1 MIKFNIPYLSGRESE
16 FIKDVIENNSF
27 QGDGPF
33 SKRVESV
40 LAQKFAY
47 KKNFLTSSG
56 TQALEMAGLLCNV
69 RKGDEVIMPSY
80 TFSSTANAFILRGA
94 KVKFIDVNPDTMNW
108 DENLLDNAITANT
121 KALVPVHYAGVSCN
135 MEKVMRIAKDNN
147 LLVVE
152 DAAQCI
158 FSFFKDKAL
167 GSIGDFGI
175 LSFHETKNI
184 QCGEGGAIS
193 INNPEFHRISDII
206 VEKGTN
212 RKEFLN
218 GEVDRYTWVNQ
229 GSSYLVNEMTSAFLF
244 AQLMDVERVVDRRLL
259 LWNRYYDMLRENE
272 NLELQRIPSY
282 AKHNG
287 HIFYIKVK
295 NKEIR
300 NRLMLYLKQKG
311 IDSRTH
317 FVPLHSSP
325 FGLKNSEF
333 IGEDKYTTTGY
344 DRLLRLPMHFYLS
357 TADVDHVVISINSFF
372 KES

>member
-244 AQLMDVERVVDRRLL
+244 AQLMDVEKVVDRRLL

-357 TADVDHVVISINSFF
+357 TVDVDHVVSSINSFF
-372 KES
+372 KEF

>member
-56 TQALEMAGLLCNV
+56 SQALEMAGLLCNV

-244 AQLMDVERVVDRRLL
+244 AQLMDVEKVIERRLL

-357 TADVDHVVISINSFF
+357 TADVDHVVSSINSFF

>member
-244 AQLMDVERVVDRRLL
+244 AQLMDVEKVVDRRLL

-357 TADVDHVVISINSFF
+357 AADVDHVVSGINSFF

>member
-33 SKRVESV
+33 TKRVESV

-135 MEKVMRIAKDNN
+135 MEKVMSIAKDNN

-244 AQLMDVERVVDRRLL
+244 AQLMDVEKVVDRRLL

-357 TADVDHVVISINSFF
+357 TADVDHVVSGINSFF

>member
-158 FSFFKDKAL
+158 FSF
-167 GSIGDFGI
+167 S
-175 LSFHETKNI
+175 
-184 QCGEGGAIS
+184 
-193 INNPEFHRISDII
+193 RI
-206 VEKGTN
+206 
-212 RKEFLN
+212 
-218 GEVDRYTWVNQ
+218 
-229 GSSYLVNEMTSAFLF
+229 
-244 AQLMDVERVVDRRLL
+244 RLL
-259 LWNRYYDMLRENE
+259 VV
-272 NLELQRIPSY
+272 LE
-282 AKHNG
+282 
-287 HIFYIKVK
+287 
-295 NKEIR
+295 
-300 NRLMLYLKQKG
+300 
-311 IDSRTH
+311 T
-317 FVPLHSSP
+317 
-325 FGLKNSEF
+325 SE
-333 IGEDKYTTTGY
+333 
-344 DRLLRLPMHFYLS
+344 S
-357 TADVDHVVISINSFF
+357 
-372 KES
+372 